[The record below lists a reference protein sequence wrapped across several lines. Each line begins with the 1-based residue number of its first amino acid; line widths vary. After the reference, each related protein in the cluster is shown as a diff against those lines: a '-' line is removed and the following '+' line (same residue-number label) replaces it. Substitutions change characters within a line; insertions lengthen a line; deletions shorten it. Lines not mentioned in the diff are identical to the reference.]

1 MNTSKKQSRF
11 YLILILGLMSAM
23 VSVFHN
29 NTILPMT
36 GVMALCS
43 ISASLIYTL
52 NKTKVL
58 QKPSIELVEE
68 EELEMINTL

>member
-1 MNTSKKQSRF
+1 MGFIQMSV
-11 YLILILGLMSAM
+11 GALMSAM

-36 GVMALCS
+36 GVMAFCS
-43 ISASLIYTL
+43 IAATMIYTL
-52 NKTKVL
+52 NKTKVV

-68 EELEMINTL
+68 EEVEMMNTL